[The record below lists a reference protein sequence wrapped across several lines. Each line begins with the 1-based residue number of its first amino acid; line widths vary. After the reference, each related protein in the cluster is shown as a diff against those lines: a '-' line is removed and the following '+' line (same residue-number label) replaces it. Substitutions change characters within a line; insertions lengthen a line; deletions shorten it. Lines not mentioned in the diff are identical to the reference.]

1 MPHADPTG
9 YRLPAAPIA
18 DALVRLGRPI
28 RMAPAAVRR
37 FEPGAPIVG
46 PAVPCRHAGSVD
58 VLLEAMSSAPV
69 GSVLVIDNEGRDDEA
84 CIGDLVVAEAK
95 SAGMAGIVVWGCHR
109 DSTALREIGLPV
121 WSLGAVAPGPRAKRP
136 FDGDP
141 FAGARI
147 GDADVERG
155 DVVAA
160 DDDGVVFVAGADW
173 PRVEETATRIV
184 DVEGRQ
190 AALIAS
196 GTPLREQ
203 LRFDEYLERRR
214 RDPDYTLRQHLV
226 EVGGAIE
233 T

>member
-1 MPHADPTG
+1 
-9 YRLPAAPIA
+9 
-18 DALVRLGRPI
+18 
-28 RMAPAAVRR
+28 MAPADVRR
-37 FEPGAPIVG
+37 IDPGDPIVG

-58 VLLEAMSSAPV
+58 LFLEAIGNAPA

-95 SAGMAGIVVWGCHR
+95 GAGLSGIVVWGYHR
-109 DSTALREIGLPV
+109 DTAALREIGLPV
-121 WSLGAVAPGPRAKRP
+121 WSLGAVAPGPRAKRAL
-136 FDGDP
+136 DGDP
-141 FAGARI
+141 FAAARI
-147 GDADVERG
+147 GDVEVQRG

-160 DDDGVVFVAGADW
+160 DDDGVVFIARADW
-173 PRVEETATRIV
+173 PRVEAIASRIV

-190 AALIAS
+190 AALIAA
-196 GTPLREQ
+196 GTPLRDQ

-214 RDPDYTLRQHLV
+214 SDPEYTLRQHLI